1 MSVAAL
7 REHGDTSADPEARA
21 DAEARLQP
29 VAPSSRRLL
38 PAGGASWAEHVDHYG
53 PLPQLRGRSEALR
66 LVVEESG
73 LTGRGGA
80 GFPTAIKLRSVAGG
94 AAAVV
99 VANGT
104 EGEPASAK
112 DKALMTDNPHLIL
125 DGVLTAIEAVHA
137 DEAII
142 AIARTDRS
150 SRASL
155 EAALRERRVETRTI
169 RLAAVPARF
178 VAGEESALV
187 HRLNGGEAKPTF
199 APPRPFERGVKSRPT
214 LVQNV
219 ETLANLGL
227 IARYGAAW
235 FRQLGL
241 DDEPGSVL
249 VTVLGAIR
257 QPRVIEVALGTPLR
271 RLIELC
277 GGPTS
282 QPQALLVGGYFG
294 SWITAAGNLDLP
306 LADAALRPLGA
317 ALGARTIAVLPRG
330 VCGLAETARVVRYL
344 AGESAGQCGPCIFGL
359 PAVAQALETIAR
371 GGPAAAEALARLP
384 RLEAQIA
391 GRGAC
396 AHPDGALRLVVS
408 ALAVFA
414 AEIEHHVAG
423 RCTASAHQPFLP
435 SKTVSTDWR

>member
-1 MSVAAL
+1 MSIATL
-7 REHGDTSADPEARA
+7 REHDDTPA
-21 DAEARLQP
+21 DAEARLQL
-29 VAPSSRRLL
+29 VAPSTRRLL
-38 PAGGASWAEHVDHYG
+38 PASAGGASWAEHIDHYG

-66 LVVEESG
+66 LAVEESG

-80 GFPTAIKLRSVAGG
+80 GFPTAIKLRSVAAGVG
-94 AAAVV
+94 AVV
-99 VANGT
+99 VANGP

-112 DKALMTDNPHLIL
+112 DKVLMTHNPHLVV
-125 DGVLTAIEAVHA
+125 DGVLAAVEAVRA

-142 AIARTDRS
+142 AIAHSDRS

-155 EAALRERRVETRTI
+155 EAVLRERRVETRTI
-169 RLAAVPARF
+169 RLAAMPDRF

-187 HRLNGGEAKPTF
+187 RRLNGGEAKPTF
-199 APPRPFERGVKSRPT
+199 TPPRPFERGVKGRPT

-227 IARYGAAW
+227 LARYGAPW

-277 GGPTS
+277 GGLTS

-294 SWITAAGNLDLP
+294 SWIAADGNLDLP
-306 LADAALRPLGA
+306 FAEAALRPLGA
-317 ALGARTIAVLPRG
+317 ALGARTIAVLPTG
-330 VCGLAETARVVRYL
+330 VCGLAESAHAVRYL

-359 PAVAQALETIAR
+359 PAVAQALETIAH

-391 GRGAC
+391 RRGAC
-396 AHPDGALRLVVS
+396 AHPDGALRLVAS
-408 ALAVFA
+408 ALTVFA
-414 AEIEHHVAG
+414 GEIEDHVAG
-423 RCTASAHQPFLP
+423 RCTAVDHQPFLP
-435 SKTVSTDWR
+435 GKTLSTDWR